1 MPNTDRFQRS
11 TLTEN
16 NRANLRSAGNIR
28 TETAIIRR
36 YLSALNEEKPRRG
49 RRKTVESVQRRI
61 DYIRAN
67 LSDAN
72 PLMKVHLHQE
82 LINCKKE
89 LEQLNA
95 KNKLASLEA
104 DFIQIAK
111 DYSLRKSISYTAW
124 RVSGV
129 PASVLKRAGITRTRR
144 TV

>member
-1 MPNTDRFQRS
+1 MPNTNKLQHLM
-11 TLTEN
+11 LTEN
-16 NRANLRSAGNIR
+16 DRANLRSAGNVR

-36 YLSALNEEKPRRG
+36 YLSALNEEEPRRG
-49 RRKTVESVQRRI
+49 RRRTVESVQRRI

-67 LSDAN
+67 LSGAN
-72 PLMKVHLHQE
+72 PLAKVHLHQE

-124 RVSGV
+124 RASGV
-129 PASVLKRAGITRTRR
+129 PASVLKRAGVARTKRP
-144 TV
+144 V